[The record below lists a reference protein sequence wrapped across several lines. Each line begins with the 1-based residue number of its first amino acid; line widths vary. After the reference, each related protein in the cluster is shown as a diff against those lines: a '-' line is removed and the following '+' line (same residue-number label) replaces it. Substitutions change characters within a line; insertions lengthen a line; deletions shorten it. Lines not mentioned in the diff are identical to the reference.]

1 VRGDFA
7 AEDPVTIS
15 LATLAVVLFL
25 IAVRR
30 IGSLRIAIWQAM
42 AGGAFLVL
50 AAGEVTPVEA
60 ARAIDLDV
68 MVFLLGM
75 FLVGQA
81 LTESGYLYALAY
93 DLFCRLHSADALVAA
108 ILVVAGLASALLMN
122 DTLAVVGT
130 ALVLR
135 LAREHR
141 LDNRLLLMA
150 LAFGVTT
157 GSVMSPIGNPQN
169 LLVATRGPVEA
180 PFVAFLTALGPPT
193 LVALGLA
200 FVVLRVGF
208 RDAFHD
214 SPLIHAPVT
223 VKDPALGR
231 LARLSLVLLAM
242 AIGARIVLTGFGAET
257 SVPLAAIAVVGALPL
272 LFSPRRWRLLR
283 HVDWPTLAFFAAM
296 FVLMDSVWRNGL
308 AELAETVGLDELSTL
323 PAVLGVS
330 ALASQVVSN
339 VPLVALYLPVLGL
352 HGASEPLLMALAA
365 GSTIAGNLL
374 IIGAASN
381 VIIVQ
386 GAERNGAHLSF
397 WDFARVGIPLTLLQ
411 LPVYLLYLL
420 CVY

>member
-1 VRGDFA
+1 M
-7 AEDPVTIS
+7 TIS
-15 LATLAVVLFL
+15 LATLAVVLVL

-30 IGSLRIAIWQAM
+30 VGSLRIAIWQAM
-42 AGGAFLVL
+42 VGGAVVVL
-50 AAGEVTPVEA
+50 ATGEVTPIEA
-60 ARAIDLDV
+60 AASIDIDV

-81 LTESGYLYALAY
+81 LTESGYLYKLAY
-93 DLFCRLHSADALVAA
+93 DLFCRLHSAAALVAA
-108 ILVVAGLASALLMN
+108 VLVATGITSALLMN

-141 LDNRLLLMA
+141 LDNRLMLMA

-180 PFVAFLTALGPPT
+180 PFLTFLTALGPPT
-193 LVALGLA
+193 LVALALA
-200 FVVLRVGF
+200 FLVLRIVF
-208 RDAFHD
+208 RAAFHD
-214 SPLIHAPVT
+214 SPLVHAPVK

-231 LARLSLVLLAM
+231 LARLSLVLLALAVGM
-242 AIGARIVLTGFGAET
+242 RIVLTGIGADT
-257 SVPLAAIAVVGALPL
+257 QMPLAAIAIVAALPVL
-272 LFSPRRWRLLR
+272 ASPRRWRLLR
-283 HVDWPTLAFFAAM
+283 HVDWATLAFFAAM

-308 AELAETVGLDELSTL
+308 AELAGTIGLDELRTL

-352 HGASEPLLMALAA
+352 QGASEPLLMALAA

-381 VIIVQ
+381 VIVVQ

-411 LPVYLLYLL
+411 LPVYLLYLG

>member
-1 VRGDFA
+1 M
-7 AEDPVTIS
+7 TIS
-15 LATLAVVLFL
+15 LATLAVVLVL

-42 AGGAFLVL
+42 LGGALVVL
-50 AAGEVTPVEA
+50 VTGEVTPVEA
-60 ARAIDLDV
+60 TRAIDLDV
-68 MVFLLGM
+68 MIFLLGM

-81 LTESGYLYALAY
+81 LTESGYLYKLAY
-93 DLFCRLHSADALVAA
+93 DLFWRLHSADALVAA
-108 ILVVAGLASALLMN
+108 VIVVTGVASALLMN

-141 LDNRLLLMA
+141 LDSRLMLMA

-180 PFVAFLTALGPPT
+180 PFLTFLTALGPPT
-193 LVALGLA
+193 LVALALA
-200 FVVLRVGF
+200 FLVLRVGF
-208 RDAFHD
+208 RAAFHD
-214 SPLIHAPVT
+214 SPLLHAPVT

-231 LARLSLVLLAM
+231 LARLSLVLLLLAV
-242 AIGARIVLTGFGAET
+242 GARITLPGIGADDH
-257 SVPLAAIAVVGALPL
+257 VPLAAIAVLAALPVL
-272 LFSPRRWRLLR
+272 ASPRRWRLLR

-296 FVLMDSVWRNGL
+296 FVLMESVWRNGL
-308 AELAETVGLDELSTL
+308 AELAQTVGLDQLRTL

-352 HGASEPLLMALAA
+352 QGVSEPLLMALAA

-381 VIIVQ
+381 VIVVQ
-386 GAERNGAHLSF
+386 GAERYGVQLSF

-411 LPVYLLYLL
+411 LPVYLLYLV

>member
-1 VRGDFA
+1 M
-7 AEDPVTIS
+7 TIS
-15 LATLAVVLFL
+15 LATLAVVLVL

-30 IGSLRIAIWQAM
+30 VGSLRIAIWQAM
-42 AGGAFLVL
+42 VGGAVVVL
-50 AAGEVTPVEA
+50 ATREVTPVEA
-60 ARAIDLDV
+60 AGSIDIDV

-81 LTESGYLYALAY
+81 LTESGYLYKLAY
-93 DLFCRLHSADALVAA
+93 DLFCRLHSAAALVAA
-108 ILVVAGLASALLMN
+108 VLVATGIASALLMN

-141 LDNRLLLMA
+141 LDNRLMLMA

-180 PFVAFLTALGPPT
+180 PFLTFLTALGPPT
-193 LVALGLA
+193 LVALALA
-200 FVVLRVGF
+200 FLVLRIVF
-208 RDAFHD
+208 RAAFHD
-214 SPLIHAPVT
+214 SPLVHAPVK

-231 LARLSLVLLAM
+231 LARLSLVLLALAVGM
-242 AIGARIVLTGFGAET
+242 RIVLTGIGADT
-257 SVPLAAIAVVGALPL
+257 QMPLAAIAIVAALPVL
-272 LFSPRRWRLLR
+272 ASPRRWRLLR
-283 HVDWPTLAFFAAM
+283 HVDWATLAFFAAM

-308 AELAETVGLDELSTL
+308 AELAGTIGLDELRTL

-352 HGASEPLLMALAA
+352 QGASEPLLMALAA

-381 VIIVQ
+381 VIVVQ

-411 LPVYLLYLL
+411 LPVYLLYLG